1 MDRRGFFKSSMEK
14 VSRVVVQEMGNKA
27 AERAAHWIRPPF
39 ALDELEFL
47 LTCTRCDRCLQACP
61 HDIIFP
67 LSARLGSKVA
77 GTPALDLLNRGCHL
91 CQDWPC
97 VQACEPKALK
107 LPELAGDQQQV
118 QPHLASVTINPGVC
132 LPYSGPEC
140 GACASSCPVPGALLW
155 DGSKPHIDADRCS
168 GCGLC
173 REACITEPRA
183 VEISSLYSISPPEE
197 TG

>member
-1 MDRRGFFKSSMEK
+1 MEK